1 MAPRLKRVQD
11 EQTTTPAKR
20 RASGKQTELDP
31 DSPGPSTTASPG
43 VLTLPCQEL
52 LADPNKPWVGPVLS
66 ILADIHRKGEGLN
79 EWLEHKISLPG
90 AENWVSLVDQAFP
103 PLPNVAY
110 LREAD
115 TQHPGSK
122 LLRLWQLGVHP
133 DTGNAGLMVQEETEC
148 LVQLMCING
157 FRTDASVH
165 QGVEKLASRCAETS
179 FQEAHSQIFSFTS
192 KKSLAPVF
200 SCWHI
205 KGWKRPIC
213 ALSIATVLAEA
224 DLATTMQENCP
235 ELFDSFCCV
244 HAVFEK
250 PTDGV
255 AAIWTARSITMAST
269 STRRAPD
276 AFNHLHQMKK
286 LERLGHRAGLDMDS
300 WTSRKGVMKA
310 FSIGDGEAKAAVN
323 LANLPPSFV
332 NRLQRMVMV
341 HSFRA
346 CVTHAAL
353 AMDIIRL
360 GCGPS
365 MTNKKWQ
372 EDLKN
377 DEYTIELLGKRI
389 EADWQAGCLGG
400 GPGVVA
406 SVV

>member
-1 MAPRLKRVQD
+1 MSSPAHVHQRVPHRRECAPRCGEARQPLRGDQ
-11 EQTTTPAKR
+11 
-20 RASGKQTELDP
+20 
-31 DSPGPSTTASPG
+31 
-43 VLTLPCQEL
+43 LPRGALADLLFHQQEVPCAGLLL
-52 LADPNKPWVGPVLS
+52 LA
-66 ILADIHRKGEGLN
+66 
-79 EWLEHKISLPG
+79 
-90 AENWVSLVDQAFP
+90 
-103 PLPNVAY
+103 
-110 LREAD
+110 
-115 TQHPGSK
+115 
-122 LLRLWQLGVHP
+122 
-133 DTGNAGLMVQEETEC
+133 
-148 LVQLMCING
+148 
-157 FRTDASVH
+157 H
-165 QGVEKLASRCAETS
+165 QGVEEVHLRLVQCHGAR
-179 FQEAHSQIFSFTS
+179 
-192 KKSLAPVF
+192 
-200 SCWHI
+200 
-205 KGWKRPIC
+205 G
-213 ALSIATVLAEA
+213 A

-244 HAVFEK
+244 HSVFEK

-255 AAIWTARSITMAST
+255 AAIWTARSITLAST
-269 STRRAPD
+269 STRRAPN

-377 DEYTIELLGKRI
+377 GEYTIELLGKRI